1 MSIPKSVFVTTPAQ
15 LGECAGKLAGAA
27 RYYLDT
33 EFDSAGQV
41 KKLCLVQ
48 VWSGSGDIYL
58 IDAVALSALE
68 PLGAAI
74 ARPDAEWVLHA
85 GDQDVALLR
94 EALKLESTPRL
105 YDTQVAWG
113 LQGPEYPVSLAYL
126 LYKVL
131 GIRSAKSEQAGPWAA
146 RPLTPEQLEYAA
158 GDVVHLPELRDWF
171 AKRLG
176 DLGREALVGEV
187 SAETV
192 LREAPPPLSLDD
204 FRNAWQ
210 LDASGQA
217 VLQYL
222 IGWWNGLPPA
232 EQREGPQPRIFLT
245 LAKQIPETGAELA
258 AMRGIFFPWAKRH
271 GDAFTGKLVRASASA
286 SKEGFVPLE
295 PPPYNTFERI
305 LADGWIRKA
314 ASEVSAELALAPELA
329 FPERLTRR
337 MVAAVEEKK
346 TNAAAADALTG
357 WRERV
362 LRPAFLAR
370 LGAPY
375 EQQRS
380 AGD

>member
-1 MSIPKSVFVTTPAQ
+1 MAVYVTTPAQ
-15 LGECAGKLAGAA
+15 LKACADALAGAA
-27 RYYLDT
+27 RYYIDT
-33 EFDSAGQV
+33 EFDFAGPV

-48 VWSGSGDIYL
+48 VWTGKGDVYL
-58 IDAVALSALE
+58 VDAVALTALE

-126 LYKVL
+126 LYRIL
-131 GIRSAKSEQAGPWAA
+131 GIRNAKNEQAGPWAV
-146 RPLTPEQLEYAA
+146 RPLTPEQLDYAA
-158 GDVVHLPELRDWF
+158 GDVAHLAELRDWL

-192 LREAPPPLSLDD
+192 LREAPAPLSLDD

-210 LDASGQA
+210 LDAPGQA
-217 VLQYL
+217 VLQHL
-222 IGWWNGLPPA
+222 IAWWNGLPPA
-232 EQREGPQPRIFLT
+232 EQRDGPQPRMFLT
-245 LAKQIPETGAELA
+245 LAKVIPETGAELA

-271 GDAFTGKLVRASASA
+271 GDAFTGKLVRVSASA
-286 SKEGFVPLE
+286 SKEGFTPLE

-305 LADGWIRKA
+305 RAEGWIRKA
-314 ASEVSAELALAPELA
+314 AAEVCVELGLAPELA
-329 FPERLTRR
+329 FPDRLTRR
-337 MVAAVEEKK
+337 MVEAVEEKK
-346 TNAAAADALTG
+346 TTAAAAELLTG

-362 LRPAFLAR
+362 LRQPFLAR
-370 LGAPY
+370 SPG
-375 EQQRS
+375 
-380 AGD
+380 

>member
-1 MSIPKSVFVTTPAQ
+1 MSDPKTVFVTTTAQ
-15 LGECAGKLAGAA
+15 LKECAARLAGAP
-27 RYYLDT
+27 RYYVDT
-33 EFDSAGQV
+33 EFELAGPV

-48 VWSGSGDIYL
+48 VWSGTGEIYL
-58 IDAVALSALE
+58 IDTVALSALE
-68 PLGAAI
+68 ALGSAI

-94 EALKLESTPRL
+94 EAMKLEATPRL

-126 LYKVL
+126 LYRIL
-131 GIRSAKSEQAGPWAA
+131 AIRSAKNEQAGPWAA
-146 RPLTPEQLEYAA
+146 RPLTPEQLDYAA
-158 GDVVHLPELRDWF
+158 GDVSHLPELRDWLG
-171 AKRLG
+171 KRLG

-192 LREAPPPLSLDD
+192 LREGPAPLSLEG

-217 VLQYL
+217 VLLHL
-222 IGWWNGLPPA
+222 IAWYNALPAA
-232 EQREGPQPRIFLT
+232 EQRDGPGPKMFMT
-245 LAKQIPETGAELA
+245 LAKVIPETGAELA

-271 GDAFTGKLVRASASA
+271 GDAFTGKLVRVSAAA

-305 LADGWIRKA
+305 RTEGWIRKA
-314 ASEVSAELALAPELA
+314 AAEVTVELGLAPELA
-329 FPERLTRR
+329 FPERVTRR
-337 MVAAVEEKK
+337 MIEAVEEKK
-346 TNAAAADALTG
+346 SNAAAADVLTG

-362 LRPAFLAR
+362 LRPLFLAR
-370 LGAPY
+370 CPG
-375 EQQRS
+375 
-380 AGD
+380 